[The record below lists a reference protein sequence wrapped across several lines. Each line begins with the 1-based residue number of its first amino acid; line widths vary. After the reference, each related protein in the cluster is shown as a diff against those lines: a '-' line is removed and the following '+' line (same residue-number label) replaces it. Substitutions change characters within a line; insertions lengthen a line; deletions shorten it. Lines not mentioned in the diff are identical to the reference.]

1 MKHIILFTVGLIASK
16 RVVGEGSPHASK
28 RVVGGRV
35 VVVVRAQTVNFQL
48 ERSRASLSSLRSEA
62 ARFYNYRKGKNERR
76 RNRRPGD
83 EKDVIEDLEKSGSGP
98 KSFFRS
104 RHRSTNYEIIVLM
117 DDIELVGYYKDYWT
131 RDISTFVD

>member
-48 ERSRASLSSLRSEA
+48 ERSRASLSSPRSEA

-76 RNRRPGD
+76 RNRRPG
-83 EKDVIEDLEKSGSGP
+83 ERKMLSKISRNRVAGRRA
-98 KSFFRS
+98 FFA
-104 RHRSTNYEIIVLM
+104 
-117 DDIELVGYYKDYWT
+117 
-131 RDISTFVD
+131 RDIGRLIMR